1 MATFLFSIE
10 GFYRFEY
17 LPYLPYSVSVH
28 QKWLHIIHCIIL
40 YLHIT
45 SILQCHI
52 PSLYITSDLHI
63 LHCHT
68 LCLRIYHMCSSHP
81 TSQVFYISYIV
92 ITRVY
97 PILPYV
103 MSPHYNFSTSQVCY
117 KSNIVILWIHVNN
130 HWTIP
135 YCICFVIHCSHNVDL
150 FFIFYFCLFR
160 FLCQNIIAHGIIN
173 IQYCL

>member
-1 MATFLFSIE
+1 MSPHHKHTIYPTFLYFQS
-10 GFYRFEY
+10 

-28 QKWLHIIHCIIL
+28 HKWLHIIHCIIL

-92 ITRVY
+92 ITRVLSY
-97 PILPYV
+97 IVICYV
-103 MSPHYNFSTSQVCY
+103 STSQRLLITSVLQIQHCHTLD
-117 KSNIVILWIHVNN
+117 SCQQPLN
-130 HWTIP
+130 HSL
-135 YCICFVIHCSHNVDL
+135 SHL
-150 FFIFYFCLFR
+150 
-160 FLCQNIIAHGIIN
+160 LCRS
-173 IQYCL
+173 L